1 MNLHYTCLALIVVS
15 MAVTAGCGSK
25 SGAPA
30 MNWQQKLQETIPVF
44 GHRNW
49 IVIADSA
56 YPAQSRSAIETV
68 VSGADQLEVVEKA
81 LAAVGAS
88 KHVRPTIYTDQEL
101 KFVPEEDAP
110 GISAYRQRLAKLL
123 DKREVNVM
131 EHEKIIAL
139 LDQAGQTFRVLIIK
153 TNMTLP
159 YTSVFLQLDCGYW
172 SAGAEQRLRKAMAA
186 PQKK

>member
-68 VSGADQLEVVEKA
+68 VSGADQIEVVEKA

-88 KHVRPTIYTDQEL
+88 KHVRPTIYTD
-101 KFVPEEDAP
+101 
-110 GISAYRQRLAKLL
+110 
-123 DKREVNVM
+123 
-131 EHEKIIAL
+131 
-139 LDQAGQTFRVLIIK
+139 
-153 TNMTLP
+153 
-159 YTSVFLQLDCGYW
+159 
-172 SAGAEQRLRKAMAA
+172 
-186 PQKK
+186 